1 MATLSEPGL
10 LLTSFEVEPLD
21 RLMRVELST
30 ELRANP
36 SQQTFPDEPEALSRA
51 WGRPLLPVGVLDHD
65 GCVGLVHRT
74 ALSGFAVACVTSV
87 ETAAELVER
96 TIAGDL
102 IESRFAADPAPGR
115 PNRLVPRDRKST

>member
-21 RLMRVELST
+21 RTMRVELAT
-30 ELRANP
+30 ELRANT

-51 WGRPLLPVGVLDHD
+51 WGRPFLPVGVYDHG

-87 ETAAELVER
+87 ETAARSEER
-96 TIAGDL
+96 RVGKECVRTCRARW
-102 IESRFAADPAPGR
+102 SPYP
-115 PNRLVPRDRKST
+115 